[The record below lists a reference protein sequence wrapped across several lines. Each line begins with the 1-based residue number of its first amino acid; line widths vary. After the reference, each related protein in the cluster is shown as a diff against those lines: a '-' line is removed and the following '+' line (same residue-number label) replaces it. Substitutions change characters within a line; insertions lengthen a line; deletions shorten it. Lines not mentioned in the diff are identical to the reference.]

1 MSKGVYSK
9 KKKKKKKKKN
19 VLDLLM
25 IIVVYQKLSGISICM
40 MKHQQKLDWK
50 LDLHRFCYGY
60 QKCMCIQSL
69 TPNALC
75 NHNLVVNNSL

>member
-1 MSKGVYSK
+1 MSKGVYSKK

-40 MKHQQKLDWK
+40 MNINKNWIGNWTSIDFVMVI
-50 LDLHRFCYGY
+50 RSACAFN
-60 QKCMCIQSL
+60 
-69 TPNALC
+69 P
-75 NHNLVVNNSL
+75 